1 MKLSTVRERLMEMMS
16 DSFSG
21 DVRGVWL
28 SELSEVDTVELESDR
43 NGLGFNDDGL
53 TMRTWT

>member
-1 MKLSTVRERLMEMMS
+1 MMS
-16 DSFSG
+16 DSFSS
-21 DVRGVWL
+21 DVRGIWL
-28 SELSEVDTVELESDR
+28 WGLSEVDTVELESDR

>member
-1 MKLSTVRERLMEMMS
+1 MTS

-28 SELSEVDTVELESDR
+28 SGLSEVDTVELESDR
-43 NGLGFNDDGL
+43 DGLGFNDDGL